1 MPVFF
6 VHDPAQ
12 GIITPLD
19 RKFHVRAVDQAEAAA
34 ASAPIHPRTEHGIP
48 AAYQQPQATRPGTRY
63 DDADE
68 APPESTHTF
77 DPLDELCVR
86 DIMSSP
92 ALCGRTTQTLQQ
104 AWETLQ
110 QYEIHHLAIVDA
122 NMALQGLLSSN
133 QLLHFVL
140 AHPGPIDQ
148 VPLTRFCSKTVL
160 STHPDVSVRDLAA
173 ALLEQGLDGVP
184 VCEGG
189 QLIGMVTYTDIIKIL
204 LVRSGLKIHL

>member
-6 VHDPAQ
+6 VHDPSQ

-34 ASAPIHPRTEHGIP
+34 ASAAIHPRTEPGIP
-48 AAYQQPQATRPGTRY
+48 AAYQQTQAARSGTRY
-63 DDADE
+63 DTDDASPEDLS
-68 APPESTHTF
+68 PP
-77 DPLDELCVR
+77 DPLAELCVR
-86 DIMSSP
+86 DIMSTP

-122 NMALQGLLSSN
+122 NMALQGMLSSN
-133 QLLHFVL
+133 QMLHFVL
-140 AHPGPIDQ
+140 RHPGPIDQ
-148 VPLTRFCSKTVL
+148 VPLTQFCSKTVL
-160 STHPDVSVRDLAA
+160 STHPDVKVRDLAA

-184 VCEGG
+184 VCQGG
-189 QLIGMVTYTDIIKIL
+189 QLVGMVTYTDIIKL
-204 LVRSGLKIHL
+204 LLARTGLKIRQ

>member
-6 VHDPAQ
+6 VHDPSQ

-19 RKFHVRAVDQAEAAA
+19 RKFHVRAVDQADAIA
-34 ASAPIHPRTEHGIP
+34 ASPPIHPRTDHGIA
-48 AAYQQPQATRPGTRY
+48 AAYQQTPTARPGTRY
-63 DDADE
+63 DADE
-68 APPESTHTF
+68 ASPDDLPP
-77 DPLDELCVR
+77 DPLAELCVR
-86 DIMSSP
+86 DIMSTP
-92 ALCGRTTQTLQQ
+92 ALCGRTTQTLLQ

-133 QLLHFVL
+133 QMLHFVL
-140 AHPGPIDQ
+140 RHPGPIDQ
-148 VPLTRFCSKTVL
+148 VPLTQFCGKTVL
-160 STHPDVSVRDLAA
+160 STHPDVTVRDLAA

-189 QLIGMVTYTDIIKIL
+189 QLIGMVTYTDIIKTL
-204 LVRSGLKIHL
+204 LARLSFQDRA